1 VTMPELRTDEP
12 LHSQQSDIVVE
23 ETEGKRTC
31 NLGKP
36 LPSGRGGSH
45 NPGHRARKM
54 VVRGSNPSLPII
66 NLNKSVGE
74 INEWR
79 KKHRKPRSKKTLSI

>member
-12 LHSQQSDIVVE
+12 LHSQQPDIVVE

-45 NPGHRARKM
+45 DFNNMILKNHNFR
-54 VVRGSNPSLPII
+54 LLT
-66 NLNKSVGE
+66 LN
-74 INEWR
+74 N
-79 KKHRKPRSKKTLSI
+79 